1 MLKQEI
7 RVSCDISLWLALPHW
22 RSLVRPRSGSTYEFV
37 QDWFRSDFYDIY
49 LSDPS
54 IPIQILTRYSK
65 YSPSISFVHFPSLMR
80 QGSRN
85 RAMRNSPGSLT
96 WFIVTGTIAPSH
108 AWSIWTLLNQI
119 RQPVNL
125 WNVTPHSCL
134 YLHLL
139 STRHGH
145 KGNPKSKLASNE
157 SLQQRKYALTG
168 RLHFW
173 CKYSKLLGV

>member
-1 MLKQEI
+1 MLYENRLILFEKQQCVLKQEI
-7 RVSCDISLWLALPHW
+7 RVSCNISLWLALPHW

-37 QDWFRSDFYDIY
+37 QDWFDLISMISVRSIY
-49 LSDPS
+49 TIS

-96 WFIVTGTIAPSH
+96 WFMVTGTIAPSH
-108 AWSIWTLLNQI
+108 AWSIWPLPSQM

-125 WNVTPHSCL
+125 WNVTPHGMDTKGTQSPN
-134 YLHLL
+134 LHPTNLC
-139 STRHGH
+139 R
-145 KGNPKSKLASNE
+145 N
-157 SLQQRKYALTG
+157 
-168 RLHFW
+168 
-173 CKYSKLLGV
+173 